1 MTRKK
6 KQLVEKLSRA
16 VDRAQEL
23 LNEDFISA
31 SKFCARAQKK
41 GSDLIFDNG
50 FVIRTKPATWLGKHK
65 NFYDVYDAKTGAKH
79 GEDLGLF
86 ISAMALVKI
95 NSTKRTTR
103 ILDSQQIVSTDERYQ
118 HHLNDA
124 ALFSLKLKKNSIDSF
139 KRDFYTIR
147 MEEAMLRCKSAKHE
161 LLSFV

>member
-6 KQLVEKLSRA
+6 KQLVEKLSQA

-23 LNEDFISA
+23 LDEDFVSA
-31 SKFCARAQKK
+31 SKFCARAQKN
-41 GSDLIFDNG
+41 GPDMVFENG
-50 FVIRTKPATWLGKHK
+50 FVIRTKLVTWLGKHK

-79 GEDLGLF
+79 GQDLGLF

-95 NSTKRTTR
+95 NSTKRATR
-103 ILDSQQIVSTDERYQ
+103 MLDSQQIVSVDGRYQ

-124 ALFSLKLKKNSIDSF
+124 ALFSLRLKKNSIDSF

-147 MEEAMLRCKSAKHE
+147 MEEAMLRCKTAKRE

>member
-6 KQLVEKLSRA
+6 KQLVEKLSKA
-16 VDRAQEL
+16 VDHAQEL
-23 LNEDFISA
+23 LNDDFVSA
-31 SKFCARAQKK
+31 SQICARAQKK
-41 GSDLIFDNG
+41 GSDLIFENG
-50 FVIRTKPATWLGKHK
+50 FVIRTKPANWLGKNK

-79 GEDLGLF
+79 GEDLALF
-86 ISAMALVKI
+86 ISAMALVKV
-95 NSTKRTTR
+95 NSTRRSTR
-103 ILDSQQIVSTDERYQ
+103 LLDSRQIVSTDERYQ

-124 ALFSLKLKKNSIDSF
+124 ALFGLKLKKNSIDPF